1 MYTIFWSKSSV
12 GWIICHTQLFAN
24 SHVILDIFP
33 FSTERI
39 DKWLGFLCEPCFI
52 YYHCSVQLRLWMHYI
67 YITNILF
74 LSTTLLTRVWRT
86 FNGKWK
92 ELFQDACLWSV
103 ALFIM
108 QKWEWGRIEG
118 WRDETN
124 HFCQTYASSQPSRR
138 TWHNIWYSIILG
150 NKHSHASCIFITFA
164 RLDVN

>member
-1 MYTIFWSKSSV
+1 MNYLPHTIIRKFACDSRHLPILNWKNRQMA
-12 GWIICHTQLFAN
+12 WLFVWTLLHLLSLLTTAFGC
-24 SHVILDIFP
+24 ITF
-33 FSTERI
+33 
-39 DKWLGFLCEPCFI
+39 
-52 YYHCSVQLRLWMHYI
+52 
-67 YITNILF
+67 ITNILF

-92 ELFQDACLWSV
+92 ELFHDACLWSA